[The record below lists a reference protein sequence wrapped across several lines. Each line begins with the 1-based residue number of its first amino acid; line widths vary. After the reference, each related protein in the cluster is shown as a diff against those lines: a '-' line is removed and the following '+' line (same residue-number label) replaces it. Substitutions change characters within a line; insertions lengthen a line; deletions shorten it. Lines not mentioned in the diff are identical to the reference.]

1 MQVVRIDNNGRA
13 LEHVVHV
20 SKSAN
25 DEVMFVALGGG
36 PWKVTFDKAGH
47 TPAGSPFNE
56 ATYIVQLGGV
66 VKMGEPKATA
76 VVGTIRTTSGTL
88 TVMSS
93 RTTPTSTSILSRG
106 YAR

>member
-56 ATYIVQLGGV
+56 ATYIVQIGGV
-66 VKMGEPKATA
+66 VKTGGPKATA
-76 VVGTIRTTSGTL
+76 VVGTYKYNVRNANTDVITNDPDIDIEG
-88 TVMSS
+88 
-93 RTTPTSTSILSRG
+93 
-106 YAR
+106 